1 MKGSDPHLHALARVA
16 DACSLLR
23 QILDY
28 ISSPAIVIPLLV
40 LLVLVIFYQFSLA
53 GSLRESNNDLRNQL
67 RRERTEE
74 RRKMFKMADRT
85 KETEKPFD
93 KWSRLLENT
102 FAKQKADGA
111 KPPRTQ
117 KEKEARAK
125 GNVFALDIANQG
137 RSFLYSWCGSRPTN
151 FELCPTNLFPHQL
164 L

>member
-1 MKGSDPHLHALARVA
+1 MP
-16 DACSLLR
+16 

-40 LLVLVIFYQFSLA
+40 LLVLVIFYQISLA

-74 RRKMFKMADRT
+74 RRKMFKMADAKT
-85 KETEKPFD
+85 KEPEKPFD

-102 FAKQKADGA
+102 FSKPKDEAA

-125 GNVFALDIANQG
+125 GG
-137 RSFLYSWCGSRPTN
+137 
-151 FELCPTNLFPHQL
+151 
-164 L
+164 